1 MANLLEVE
9 NLRKRYGE
17 RLILDIV
24 FLGLQAGESYV
35 LTGDNGSGKTTLLRI
50 LAGLESAGITRFEFD
65 GRSIELDHYP
75 GWLRQQVVYVHQHP
89 YLFDTSIAHNIGYGL
104 KARGLP
110 ASEVQARVAAAVA
123 WAGLEHLANVRP
135 SRLSGGEK
143 QRVAIARVKVLNPR
157 LYLFDE
163 PTANLDE
170 EGRDIVLELIRN
182 LRRADNTVV
191 AACHD
196 RQIIGLPNMQH
207 LMLSDGHLSIGSG
220 PRRVTFEAT
229 G

>member
-17 RLILDIV
+17 RLILDIP

-35 LTGDNGSGKTTLLRI
+35 LTGDNGSGKSTLLRI
-50 LAGLESAGITRFEFD
+50 LAGLESCEIKRFDFE
-65 GRSIELDHYP
+65 GRSVHLDHYP

-89 YLFDTSIAHNIGYGL
+89 YLFDTSIAHNIAYGL

-110 ASEVQARVAAAVA
+110 ASEIHARVTEAIA
-123 WAGLEHLANVRP
+123 WAGVEHLANVRP
-135 SRLSGGEK
+135 NRLSGGEK

-170 EGRDIVLELIRN
+170 EGRNIVLELIRN

-196 RQIIGLPNMQH
+196 RQIIGLPNMQR
-207 LMLSDGHLSIGSG
+207 LKLSDGHLIIGAG
-220 PRRVTFEAT
+220 TRGVTFEAT